1 MKRKG
6 SREHKVLKVPLLHC
20 NGSLT
25 KRPICSHLFSDLQHL
40 CSVCPWRGRAGR
52 CGVFRCRGGEEKEPL
67 TLEPPASSESTI
79 LTQLTT
85 FAVKAALVTQR
96 QYFCHTQ
103 IFYVKIAIKHA

>member
-1 MKRKG
+1 MGASQNVPFVAIYSQISSIFAASAPGEAEQEDAEFLGAGEGKKRSP
-6 SREHKVLKVPLLHC
+6 SRW
-20 NGSLT
+20 SL
-25 KRPICSHLFSDLQHL
+25 
-40 CSVCPWRGRAGR
+40 
-52 CGVFRCRGGEEKEPL
+52 
-67 TLEPPASSESTI
+67 PPAI